1 MTNFN
6 LDLSWN
12 VSAAHPE
19 AEAGLGAVLFV
30 MLLLLKVQ
38 SGELPVSGVL
48 TSMCPL
54 FFHLRCSSHL
64 LHLTYC
70 VPRALTCGEG
80 GHLPL

>member
-1 MTNFN
+1 MTTFN

-19 AEAGLGAVLFV
+19 AEAGLGAVLCNV
-30 MLLLLKVQ
+30 TPPR
-38 SGELPVSGVL
+38 GAEWRAVSGVL